1 MDPTIR
7 IQFEP
12 FDVAGEI
19 ERLSHNTGAVAT
31 FTGHVRGENGLT
43 SLSLEHYPG
52 MTEREISRHVAEAA
66 KRWPLLG
73 ITVIHRVGEL
83 SPGEAI
89 VLVVVAALHRGEAFA
104 ACEFVMDHLKTT
116 APFWKLEKKGAA
128 AQWIDAKSS
137 DDTAV
142 ERWTK

>member
-1 MDPTIR
+1 MNSTIR
-7 IQFEP
+7 IQHEP
-12 FDVAGEI
+12 FDVAREI
-19 ERLSHNTGAVAT
+19 ERLSEGAGAVAT

-52 MTEREISRHVAEAA
+52 MTEREISRHIAEAA

-73 ITVIHRVGEL
+73 ITVSHRVGEL
-83 SPGEAI
+83 KAGEAI

-104 ACEFVMDHLKTT
+104 ACEFVMDHLKTK
-116 APFWKLEKKGAA
+116 APFWKLEKKGEA
-128 AQWIDAKSS
+128 AQWIEAKAS
-137 DDTAV
+137 DDAAT

>member
-1 MDPTIR
+1 MESTIR
-7 IQFEP
+7 IQYEP

-19 ERLSHNTGAVAT
+19 GRLSHGAGAVAT
-31 FTGHVRGENGLT
+31 FTGHVRAEGGLT
-43 SLSLEHYPG
+43 ALSLEHYPG
-52 MTEREISRHVAEAA
+52 MTEREIARHVAEAA

-83 SPGEAI
+83 RPGEAI

-104 ACEFVMDHLKTT
+104 ACEFVMDHLKTK
-116 APFWKLEKKGAA
+116 APFWKLEKKEAA
-128 AQWIDAKSS
+128 AKWIEAKAS
-137 DDTAV
+137 DDAAA